1 MLGKV
6 CAFSYNL
13 CSVPFTIFIKF
24 YASADFLNKV
34 ILAQR
39 TPDLFQGRANVTKR
53 VSYKLD

>member
-1 MLGKV
+1 M

-24 YASADFLNKV
+24 YTSADFLNKA

-39 TPDLFQGRANVTKR
+39 TPGLFQERANVTKR